1 MLAACYEFDSAVRGF
16 HKYETI
22 WSPVIGEE
30 LPCKREAHN
39 AHDSF
44 AVAVMKEH
52 DVVVGHLPRKF
63 SAVFWSFLRNGS
75 ITCRIIGRRRYSRD
89 LVQGGLEVPCTLVFK
104 GDPTRVDK
112 VKGLLNKKTISQAE
126 TLKDQ
131 VVSQAE
137 TKDRAAGYGERNN
150 DPITIGSDI
159 EYNQDDGDVDDQEL
173 LLSPKRPRIAYGSEP
188 EWVRVGRMNLQLK
201 DKEIILQGLR
211 LTDNHMN
218 ASQKL
223 LKKQFASIEGL
234 CNTLKVTIKCYT
246 AWIPNYL
253 QILHSRGDHW
263 ITLTTIGCSDNH
275 IFVFDSLYD
284 NVDDATK
291 NAVDRIFTGS
301 HLSYCTPPVPK
312 QQGPVDCGLYAIAYA
327 AYLAY
332 GKDPCKLT
340 THHFKHETMRCH
352 LVKCIEQGLL
362 TDFP

>member
-1 MLAACYEFDSAVRGF
+1 MLAACYEFNSAVRGF

-30 LPCKREAHN
+30 LPCKSEAHN

-89 LVQGGLEVPCTLVFK
+89 LVQGGLDVPCTLVFK

-131 VVSQAE
+131 VVSQVE
-137 TKDRAAGYGERNN
+137 TKDWAPGYGERNN

-159 EYNQDDGDVDDQEL
+159 EYDQDDGDVDDQEL
-173 LLSPKRPRIAYGSEP
+173 LLSLKRPRIAYGSEP

-234 CNTLKVTIKCYT
+234 CNTYVTLCNTKGYVT

-253 QILHSRGDHW
+253 KILHSRGDHW

-291 NAVDRIFTGS
+291 NAV
-301 HLSYCTPPVPK
+301 
-312 QQGPVDCGLYAIAYA
+312 
-327 AYLAY
+327 
-332 GKDPCKLT
+332 
-340 THHFKHETMRCH
+340 
-352 LVKCIEQGLL
+352 
-362 TDFP
+362 